1 MSKYSNIKYFS
12 TQNGDGVRTCV
23 FFSGCR
29 HHCNGCFN
37 QIAWDF
43 NYGNDFNQDVI
54 DKILDSIEP
63 EYISGLSILGGE
75 PLVEE
80 NVDATDNLITQ
91 FRKRFGETKDIW
103 LWTGY
108 KITEFDEKQQSV
120 ALKCDYVVDDRFVIS
135 KSDNK
140 LVFKGSSNQ
149 TIWNIDDNEFVNTG
163 R

>member
-1 MSKYSNIKYFS
+1 MSNYSNIKYFS

-37 QIAWDF
+37 QIAWNF
-43 NYGNDFNQDVI
+43 NHGNEFTQEVI
-54 DKILDSIEP
+54 DRVLESIEP
-63 EYISGLSILGGE
+63 EYIAGLSILGGE

-80 NVDATDNLITQ
+80 NVDAVDGLITQ
-91 FRKRFGETKDIW
+91 FRKKFGSTKNIW
-103 LWTGY
+103 MWTGY
-108 KITEFDEKQQSV
+108 KITEFNEKQRSV
-120 ALKCDYVVDDRFVIS
+120 ALKCDYVIDDRFDIS
-135 KSDNK
+135 KADTK

-149 TIWNIDDNEFVNTG
+149 IIWHIDDGEFVNTG